1 MAALPGVMY
10 LLVTPFVGAS
20 IDNDSWEG
28 NWALAGVQSPK
39 HTVNFLL
46 PSANYT
52 VDSLQPQATHSGV
65 SSDLSR

>member
-1 MAALPGVMY
+1 MEALPGVLC

-20 IDNDSWEG
+20 IDNGSWEG

-46 PSANYT
+46 PSAKYT
-52 VDSLQPQATHSGV
+52 ADSLQPQATHSRV
-65 SSDLSR
+65 SSGLSR